1 MLETGKGYQ
10 ATAFLGGERHILCP
24 GHVSLTPAQTHS
36 SCFFGA
42 KFNLLIMPIT
52 SAHTYVFLYQR
63 HKLPY
68 YQESF

>member
-1 MLETGKGYQ
+1 MLETEKGYQ
-10 ATAFLGGERHILCP
+10 ATSFLGGESHSLCP
-24 GHVSLTPAQTHS
+24 GQVGLSHSSTNS

-68 YQESF
+68 HQESF